1 MRHDRT
7 STDEELRDI
16 LDAKLTALFR
26 EMEDADWSADEVAL
40 AIDALLK
47 EKWLAQAQALRAAR
61 ESLPKDFVSD
71 GNEG

>member
-7 STDEELRDI
+7 STDGELRDI

>member
-7 STDEELRDI
+7 SNDEELRDI